1 MKKVLLLIGIII
13 LIPITASFDTPL
25 DKYNSPSPLE
35 FIRKADFRIALQE
48 LLKQE
53 GYYVNHQD
61 DRGKETYGG
70 ISRKYNPNW
79 WGWRFIDEQKK
90 KNGEI
95 KRYTRFPELDFWVQ
109 DYYLDIW
116 VKEEFYLLRDQQT
129 ANYVLDFR
137 INGTIGARLIQKTLI
152 DLGHTQLKLNNRID
166 SATIHAINLTD
177 KERFLTDLRIRR
189 VKFYKSIVARDSTQN
204 QFLKHWLLRAK
215 NI

>member
-1 MKKVLLLIGIII
+1 MKKVLLLIGII
-13 LIPITASFDTPL
+13 LLPITASFDTPL
-25 DKYNSPSPLE
+25 DKYNSPSSLE

-137 INGTIGARLIQKTLI
+137 INGTIGARLIRKTLVE
-152 DLGHTQLKLNNRID
+152 LGHSDLSISNKID
-166 SATIHAINLTD
+166 STTINAINSTD
-177 KERFLTDLRIRR
+177 KELFLLSLKTRRI
-189 VKFYKSIVARDSTQN
+189 KFYKSIVARDSTQQ
-204 QFLKHWLLRAK
+204 QFLSHWLARAK

>member
-1 MKKVLLLIGIII
+1 MKKILLLIGIIV
-13 LIPITASFDTPL
+13 LIPITASFDRPI
-25 DKYNSPSPLE
+25 DRYNLPSSVELVK
-35 FIRKADFRIALQE
+35 KADFKIALDQ
-48 LLKQE
+48 LLTQE
-53 GYYVNHQD
+53 GYYVNHRD
-61 DRGKETYGG
+61 DKGKETYGG
-70 ISRKYNPNW
+70 ISRKYNPDW
-79 WGWRFIDEQKK
+79 YGWRFIDQYKRE
-90 KNGEI
+90 NGVI
-95 KRYTRFPELDFWVQ
+95 KRYTRFPELDFWVL

-116 VKEEFYLLRDQQT
+116 VKEQFYLLKDQQT

-137 INGTIGARLIQKTLI
+137 VNGTVGARLIQKTLI